1 MLAPTL
7 RKLLLYPK
15 NSILCGFSNSE
26 LDDSL
31 SWDLD
36 FLLRRDGRFLRP
48 FPESR
53 FLTIREAMREETDM
67 LKIVAAGRGKFG
79 ETGKGK
85 GWKPR
90 SVRLGDE

>member
-1 MLAPTL
+1 MGWIKEKMLAPTL

-36 FLLRRDGRFLRP
+36 FLLRLGVETRPYFTIGHFL
-48 FPESR
+48 
-53 FLTIREAMREETDM
+53 
-67 LKIVAAGRGKFG
+67 
-79 ETGKGK
+79 
-85 GWKPR
+85 
-90 SVRLGDE
+90 